1 MESDKKFEYQ
11 AQIFDILSDQT
22 RLWILNQAT
31 EGPVAAP
38 DLATDRNVSPE
49 SMHYHLE
56 KLEQAGFLESSTVRG
71 PGNRP
76 RDEYRLTGSGKIVR
90 LEVIPDDYDF
100 ELREPNLRSDHC

>member
-1 MESDKKFEYQ
+1 MGFDRALEDQ
-11 AQIFDILSDQT
+11 AHIFDILSDET
-22 RLWILNQAT
+22 RLWILQQAT

-38 DLATDRNVSPE
+38 DLAADRDVSPE
-49 SMHYHLE
+49 SMHYHLD

-76 RDEYRLTGSGKIVR
+76 RDEYQLTGNGTIVR

-100 ELREPNLRSDHC
+100 EFREPNLLGD